1 MERWTHIKVLQFRGM
16 PKGERKEVIVPYPRC
31 DSLCGESWKVKAVKE
46 RRMAHKRET
55 RLVIFWDPCGLFPLG
70 LHFGLLSGIP
80 GVLGEGGERGG
91 GEMREKNPWC
101 PLRQTPSQGTP
112 PPDLPPMKP
121 LRPPPDHSPPDH
133 PLPDRPN
140 FRFFF
145 PLPPQFSFFLLSLG
159 VFSWNCGRDSRPG
172 TS

>member
-16 PKGERKEVIVPYPRC
+16 PKGERKEVIVAYPRY
-31 DSLCGESWKVKAVKE
+31 DSLCDESWKVKAVEE

-55 RLVIFWDPCGLFPLG
+55 RLVIFWDPCGLFPLK
-70 LHFGLLSGIP
+70 LYFGLLSGIP
-80 GVLGEGGERGG
+80 GVLGEGGEREG
-91 GEMREKNPWC
+91 GEIEGEARLPPRA
-101 PLRQTPSQGTP
+101 PLRQTPSDETP
-112 PPDLPPMKP
+112 PPSPRPLSAGPPSAG
-121 LRPPPDHSPPDH
+121 PPKFS
-133 PLPDRPN
+133 L
-140 FRFFF
+140 FFF